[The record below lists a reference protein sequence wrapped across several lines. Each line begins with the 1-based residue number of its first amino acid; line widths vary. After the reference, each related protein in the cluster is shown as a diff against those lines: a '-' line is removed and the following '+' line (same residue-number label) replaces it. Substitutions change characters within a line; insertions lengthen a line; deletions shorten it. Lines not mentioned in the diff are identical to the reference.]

1 MAIMQVPF
9 LDLRA
14 QLEPLMA
21 DLMEAFREVIPA

>member
-14 QLEPLMA
+14 QQVLMA
-21 DLMEAFREVIPA
+21 ESEAFREVIPV